1 MKFGLK
7 LRVCLLL
14 MLSIK
19 TKAALHYDAQPKTQQ
34 YTAITSQQVNSDQPS
49 HRACWYHTDWWQ
61 RNTCEQLANA
71 QGRFINSLFTVYTL
85 FNIYSRG
92 NWNNGLAIFGVF

>member
-1 MKFGLK
+1 M
-7 LRVCLLL
+7 VHCV
-14 MLSIK
+14 SIK
-19 TKAALHYDAQPKTQQ
+19 TKAALHYIAQPLLRSRSTV
-34 YTAITSQQVNSDQPS
+34 TELAGTIPIGHRGTLVNNWP
-49 HRACWYHTDWWQ
+49 
-61 RNTCEQLANA
+61 NT